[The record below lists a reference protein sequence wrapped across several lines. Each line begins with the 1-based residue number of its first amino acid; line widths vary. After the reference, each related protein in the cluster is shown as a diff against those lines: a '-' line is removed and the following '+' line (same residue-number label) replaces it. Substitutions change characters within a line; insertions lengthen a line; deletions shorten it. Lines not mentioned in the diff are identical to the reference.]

1 MAITESPATVQA
13 LKSISSTL
21 LDKLADLR
29 QILVSFLVYQDVR
42 CYFEVC
48 EILSAAETVK

>member
-1 MAITESPATVQA
+1 MTITESPATVQA
-13 LKSISSTL
+13 LKSISSSL
-21 LDKLADLR
+21 LGKLADLK
-29 QILVSFLVYQDVR
+29 QISVSILVYQDVR

>member
-1 MAITESPATVQA
+1 MTITESPATVQA
-13 LKSISSTL
+13 SKSIFKSV
-21 LDKLADLR
+21 R
-29 QILVSFLVYQDVR
+29 QTGRSLQISVSILVYQDVR

>member
-1 MAITESPATVQA
+1 MSITESPATVQA

-21 LDKLADLR
+21 LDKLTDLR
-29 QILVSFLVYQDVR
+29 QISVSFLVYQDVR
-42 CYFEVC
+42 HYFGVC